1 MPVGGEVRTESESG
15 GDNIEMQL
23 PYSGHE
29 I

>member
-15 GDNIEMQL
+15 GDNTEVQL
-23 PYSGHE
+23 LYSGHE